1 MKNRIFSGI
10 RGLWPADPARTRA
23 GVTLIELMVATAIL
37 IVGIAGLVQSF
48 QFIQKAIQGSKNRT
62 LASNLAQEKMQIL
75 KQLPYYQILVTTDPA
90 HNTTDFAPGSVDY
103 DTGYFPPETVTEAGV
118 AYTRYTLIQV
128 AREDSGTLIQLS
140 PSTPDTGL
148 KLITITVVWGI
159 GGSKRKISLLSVVAN
174 PDTVMS
180 NSTFNG
186 TVGDSVSGAPLY
198 GALVNVA
205 ENMGWRDSTDASG
218 DYSIGLSMGNYTM
231 VVSAPGYYTQYRSVS
246 ITANQTQTQDFSLV
260 KIATGSVS
268 GAVWLRDH
276 LVISQVVGSTVSAG
290 YDQEYVEVYNP
301 TTYTWLMNGAV
312 GLKFQRPVDA
322 SARTIA
328 VTYNTAYLPS
338 GGYYLFANA
347 GTVTAGGVSANADAV
362 WDDGNSVADFPY
374 FGTQKN
380 IIPTSNQSNEG
391 GGALELYKVQDGT
404 ALDSVGW
411 NRNSGGQAAPFYETA
426 GIDQNIGLEAGEQY
440 VRYAST
446 AGLSP
451 IWGPAYDANNN
462 NNDFYDAAAIAYPP
476 HNSLSSAITVSGT
489 PAAGAVVTASDGV
502 SSSTTAWL
510 TAGSRPYSA
519 FTLVDVAT
527 GTWMVIISSGMYSL
541 ENDTVPIPSY
551 GAVYTFPSSSTYL
564 SQLTGNAVITGHVTN
579 VLGQPI
585 TSPSLIKVTSNG
597 AGQDAYASASSGR
610 YTLLV
615 STGLVDITA
624 NPANANSNYVS
635 ISSVSIPVEL
645 GQLYSGVDFVLYQ
658 GARISG
664 FVTRDGINP
673 LPGVVVSI
681 ADPSGNSMDQQ
692 VSDASGRF
700 TSLNISTGVYG
711 VEPALSSFEN
721 SSPSSQTV
729 TLASAGSTVFSATF
743 TVAGAMGHI
752 TGSVSSGGAPIK
764 TGVLIVVTTSLL
776 AGSPPA
782 VPNFSTATLNGAPFF
797 VTSSGEDGNY
807 SLDVSQ
813 STAPQYNVYAY
824 YPTPSG
830 GSASMVYSAVSNV
843 SVLAGQT
850 VTGVNFSW

>member
-1 MKNRIFSGI
+1 MR
-10 RGLWPADPARTRA
+10 AARK
-23 GVTLIELMVATAIL
+23 GVTLVELMVAL
-37 IVGIAGLVQSF
+37 VVLGVGIIMLINSF
-48 QFIQKAIQGSKNRT
+48 GYVQKAIQGSKNRT
-62 LASNLAQEKMQIL
+62 LASNLMQEKMQIL
-75 KQLPYYQILVTTDPA
+75 KQLPYYQVLVTTDPA
-90 HNTTDFAPGSVDY
+90 HDTTDFAPESVNY
-103 DTGYFPPETVTEAGV
+103 DTGYFPPETVIEAGV
-118 AYTRYTLIQV
+118 TYTRYTYIQV
-128 AREDSGTLIQLS
+128 AREDSGKLVQLS

-148 KLITITVVWGI
+148 KLITVTVVWGT
-159 GGSKRKISLLSVVAN
+159 GGSKRKLSLLSVVAN

-186 TVGDSVSGAPLY
+186 AVTDSANNAPVY

-218 DYSIGLSMGNYTM
+218 DYSIGLSLGNYTM
-231 VVSAPGYYTQYRSVS
+231 VVSAPGYYTQFRSVS
-246 ITANQTQTQDFSLV
+246 IAANQAQEQDFSLV

-268 GAVWLRDH
+268 GTVWLRDH

-301 TTYTWLMNGAV
+301 TTFTWLMNGAV

-322 SARTIA
+322 FAKTIA
-328 VTYNTAYLPS
+328 IDYDTDYLSS

-347 GTVTAGGVSANADAV
+347 GTITAGGVSVNADAV
-362 WDDGNSVADFPY
+362 WNGGNSTSDFPY

-380 IIPTSNQSNEG
+380 IIPTSNESSEG

-404 ALDSVGW
+404 ALDRVGW
-411 NRNSGGQAAPFYETA
+411 NRNSGGQTAPFSETA
-426 GIDQNIGLEAGEQY
+426 GIDQNIGLEVGEQY

-446 AGLSP
+446 AGLSSV
-451 IWGPAYDANNN
+451 WGPAYDSNNN
-462 NNDFYDAAAIAYPP
+462 NNDFYDAATIAYPP
-476 HNSLSSAITVSGT
+476 HNSLSSAISISGT
-489 PAAGAVVTASDGV
+489 PAAGSVVTASDGV

-510 TAGSRPYSA
+510 TGGSRPYA
-519 FTLVDVAT
+519 TFTLVDVAT
-527 GTWMVIISSGMYSL
+527 GTWMVIMSSGMYSL

-551 GAVYTFPSSSTYL
+551 GAVYVFPSSSTYL
-564 SQLTGNAVITGHVTN
+564 SQITGNAVITGHVTN

-585 TSPSLIKVTSNG
+585 TAPSLIKVASNG
-597 AGQDAYASASSGR
+597 AGPDAYASAASGR

-615 STGLVDITA
+615 STGLIDITA
-624 NPANANSNYVS
+624 NPGNANSNYVS
-635 ISSVSIPVEL
+635 VSSVSIPVGL
-645 GQLYSGVDFVLYQ
+645 GQVYSGVDFTLYQ

-673 LPGVVVSI
+673 LPGVVVSVM
-681 ADPSGNSMDQQ
+681 DSNGNSMDQQ
-692 VSDASGRF
+692 VSDVNGRF

-711 VEPALSSFEN
+711 VEPVLSSFEA
-721 SSPSSQTV
+721 SSPGSQAV

-776 AGSPPA
+776 TGSPPA
-782 VPNFSTATLNGAPFF
+782 VPNFSTATLSGAPFF

-813 STAPQYNVYAY
+813 STAPKYNVYAY
-824 YPTPSG
+824 YPKPSG
-830 GSASMVYSAVSNV
+830 GSATMAVSAVANV

-850 VTGVNFSW
+850 AAGVNFSW